1 MSVTRSQTR
10 KVPNLSPSGWKLTVC
25 PLRAGVMSS
34 VGEVVGVSKV
44 MFHDRVVFAS
54 CSSTPRLVRTSVWRV
69 ASFIVRSSSPVM
81 SGHARRM
88 ENDRLTVFAVET
100 LRSSS
105 VSQSHWQFVRVSV
118 SPSSAL
124 TIASKSF
131 TGPETLSAEVGTVDD
146 REGRERSIR
155 EIALELGRELH
166 ELREVLLDG
175 PAVDRLGW
183 MHGQDTARRFRLDD
197 GGDAHFSEWVPR
209 GRSTGS

>member
-54 CSSTPRLVRTSVWRV
+54 CSSTPRLVRTRVWRV
-69 ASFIVRSSSPVM
+69 ASSRIVTSSSPVI
-81 SGHARRM
+81 SGHARSM
-88 ENDRLTVFAVET
+88 SNDRLTVFAVET

-105 VSQSHWQFVRVSV
+105 VSQSHWQLVRVSV

-124 TIASKSF
+124 TITSKSF
-131 TGPETLSAEVGTVDD
+131 TGPETL
-146 REGRERSIR
+146 
-155 EIALELGRELH
+155 L
-166 ELREVLLDG
+166 
-175 PAVDRLGW
+175 
-183 MHGQDTARRFRLDD
+183 
-197 GGDAHFSEWVPR
+197 PR
-209 GRSTGS
+209 